1 MTFVFPEKNASSYLT
16 KDFNKE
22 PNKLIFKA
30 IQTNSTTSIYLY
42 LNTKYLSKTPS
53 IHEVEIAQEKE
64 NILLQQLM
72 RLEMKLNKILK

>member
-30 IQTNSTTSIYLY
+30 IQTNSTTPIYWY

-53 IHEVEIAQEKE
+53 IHEVKIAQEKE